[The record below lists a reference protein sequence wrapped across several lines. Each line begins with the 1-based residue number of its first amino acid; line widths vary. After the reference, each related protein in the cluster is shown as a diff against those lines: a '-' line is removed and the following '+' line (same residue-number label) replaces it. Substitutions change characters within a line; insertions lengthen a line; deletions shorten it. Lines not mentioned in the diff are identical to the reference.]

1 MLKSR
6 YKFNSHYWAEIYFS
20 ITLAFK
26 MFMCVLKIR
35 LPNQNRKL
43 KDYHVL
49 IISIY
54 NKRSTK
60 TQAV

>member
-20 ITLAFK
+20 IILAFK
-26 MFMCVLKIR
+26 MFMCVLKTR
-35 LPNQNRKL
+35 LLNQNRKL

-49 IISIY
+49 IISI
-54 NKRSTK
+54 
-60 TQAV
+60 